1 MQVSS
6 RFAECISLPN
16 HATVQVRAAPNVPH
30 ASLVTIEP
38 NTEDDW
44 EILELNADLAE
55 GIILN
60 QVRNGIGHLLYPGLL
75 LFDRK

>member
-6 RFAECISLPN
+6 QFAECISLPN
-16 HATVQVRAAPNVPH
+16 HAIVQVRAAPNVPH

-44 EILELNADLAE
+44 EILELNADLAQ

-60 QVRNGIGHLLYPGLL
+60 QVRNVIGHSLNPNVLQ
-75 LFDRK
+75 FD